1 MKSLKVVR
9 ALGVLSAASLLSL
22 AACGGGA
29 SATDTSATNNAANSS
44 SSGGQTAATSDTS
57 ATASTT
63 ATAPAAGL
71 VANGDARVGDR
82 TNCAV
87 SGEEFVVTATSPSV
101 VHEGK
106 TYYMCCPGCS
116 ARFSANPQQY
126 ITAMASRTAA
136 AAPAH

>member
-1 MKSLKVVR
+1 MMSLKVVR
-9 ALGVLSAASLLSL
+9 ALGVLSAASLVSL

-29 SATDTSATNNAANSS
+29 ATDTSANNAGNSS
-44 SSGGQTAATSDTS
+44 SSGGQTPTASDTS
-57 ATASTT
+57 TTAATATT
-63 ATAPAAGL
+63 PAAGL
-71 VANGDARVGDR
+71 VANGDAHVGDR
-82 TNCAV
+82 TNCPV
-87 SGEEFVVTATSPSV
+87 SGEEFVVSATSPSV

-126 ITAMASRTAA
+126 ITAMASRGTT